1 MRKITSVEEQA
12 RKERRRIRA
21 LSLLMLLILLGSTAG
36 FAFISY
42 QQDSPTAAPGEGE
55 VQDTGNGWQLRWQGQ
70 TFSLRASPSAVADIP
85 VSATHTIDN
94 YAGQALYVD
103 AESDAI
109 LAELSSTLGRY
120 ASRFQPACY
129 GRCKRDLPEVNCS
142 ANVIVWRSAEEGG
155 VRQEESCVFIEGDIR
170 AVDAFIYRALGVQ

>member
-1 MRKITSVEEQA
+1 MSAEEQT
-12 RKERRRIRA
+12 RKGQRRIRA
-21 LSLLMLLILLGSTAG
+21 LSLLMLVILLGSTAG

-42 QQDSPTAAPGEGE
+42 QQDTPAAAPGEGD
-55 VQDTGNGWQLRWQGQ
+55 VQDTGNGWQLRWHDQ

-94 YAGQALYVD
+94 YAGAVLYVD

-109 LAELSSTLGRY
+109 LAELDSTLGKY
-120 ASRFQPACY
+120 ASRLQPACY
-129 GRCKRDLPEVNCS
+129 GRCERDLPEVNCS
-142 ANVIVWRSAEEGG
+142 TNLIVWRSAEEGN
-155 VRQEESCVFIEGDIR
+155 VRQEEQCIFIDGDIR